1 MTDTDGA
8 MYSQGMSSLTAL
20 GREIK
25 RRREARGLTQPALA
39 KRAGIAVSYLAK
51 LEGGARLSPSFPT
64 VARLARALGCRAE
77 MLLEA
82 DWSSDVP
89 TRRKQRTPQKENT
102 TMQQFFDRIDTL
114 LANPRPDPTALASA
128 DLALQQLARFIESRR
143 QALELAYLH
152 AHERQG

>member
-1 MTDTDGA
+1 
-8 MYSQGMSSLTAL
+8 MYCQGMPSLTAL

-51 LEGGARLSPSFPT
+51 LEGGERLSPSFPT
-64 VARLARALGCRAE
+64 VVRLARALGCRAAV
-77 MLLEA
+77 LLEV
-82 DWSSDVP
+82 DWSSEAP
-89 TRRKQRTPQKENT
+89 ARGKRRTPQKENT
-102 TMQQFFDRIDTL
+102 TMKQFFDRIDTL
-114 LANPRPDPTALASA
+114 LADPHPDPTALASA
-128 DLALQQLARFIESRR
+128 GLALQQLAQVIESRR